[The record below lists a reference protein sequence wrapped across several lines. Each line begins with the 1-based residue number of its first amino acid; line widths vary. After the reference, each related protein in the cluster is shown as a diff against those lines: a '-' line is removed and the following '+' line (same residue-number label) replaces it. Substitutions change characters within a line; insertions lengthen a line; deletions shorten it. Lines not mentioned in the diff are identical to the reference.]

1 MSLQADI
8 SWIKSELNNVTEPDL
23 IEAIKRLLSIRKKP
37 VEYPMTTEEFVADI
51 REAEEQIKNGDY
63 LSIDEFEKESDK
75 WD

>member
-23 IEAIKRLLSIRKKP
+23 INAIKRLLSIRNKA
-37 VEYPMTTEEFVADI
+37 VEYPMSTEEFVANI
-51 REAEEQIKNGDY
+51 KEAEEQIKNGDY